1 VKRRARLLLTL
12 ALSAVLALTGAGV
25 SYALWTTSATVGST
39 ASTATVTVGHALTG
53 SSLAVTYGP
62 TTTAAVGV
70 ITVTNTGTRNGSYSL
85 ALSATS
91 ASSTMRAATTVEIGT
106 AATCTT
112 AATLSGAV
120 TGSFAATVTKTGT
133 IAAGASVALCVRTS
147 MSAANI
153 SANASASLAA
163 SAATSITVGTWSASA
178 AAPITFAQS
187 VAAPTGFQSVE
198 GNRYKIYNANICI
211 SSTWDYTQIS
221 RGAVSGG
228 DCNNDQTSNWRFY
241 NDASGA
247 KYIARA
253 YNTGS
258 TPDNRWN
265 ATSATA
271 LNLASSSAVAAQRWM
286 ITARADSTFQI
297 QNVAQSKCVAVAS
310 NGTMLLETCNASSAG
325 QGFTFETVADST
337 PAPVTLTCGGN
348 GSNYI
353 HYSWPVLTGYQAE
366 VTYKVYLDDVYFRD
380 HTNGY
385 YTTEQFNFVD
395 LPAAI
400 KAVGVHTVR
409 IEQSVSGAAYTV
421 TGTGTLR
428 VAATTFNMSCS

>member
-1 VKRRARLLLTL
+1 MRRARVLLT
-12 ALSAVLALTGAGV
+12 ALLSVALVLTGAGV
-25 SYALWTTSATVGST
+25 AYAVWSTTASVGST
-39 ASTATVTVGHALTG
+39 ASTATVSVTHALSG
-53 SSLAVTYGP
+53 STLAVTYSG

-70 ITVTNTGTRNGSYSL
+70 VTVTNTGTRSGSYSL
-85 ALSATS
+85 ALTATS
-91 ASSTMRAATTVEIGT
+91 SSATMRAATTVEIGT
-106 AATCTT
+106 AASCTT
-112 AATLSGAV
+112 TATLTGAV
-120 TGSFAATVTKTGT
+120 SGTFSAAVTKTGT
-133 IAAGASVALCVRTS
+133 VAAGASVVLCVRTS
-147 MSAANI
+147 MTAANVT
-153 SANASASLAA
+153 ANASASLSA

-221 RGAVSGG
+221 RGAVIGG
-228 DCNNDQTSNWRFY
+228 DCDNTQTSNWRFY
-241 NDASGA
+241 NDPSGA

-253 YNTGS
+253 FNTGS

-271 LNLASSSAVAAQRWM
+271 LNLASSAATTAQRWM
-286 ITARADSTFQI
+286 ITVRPDSTYQI

-310 NGTMLLETCNASSAG
+310 GGTMLLETCNSASAG
-325 QGFTFETVADST
+325 QGFTFETVANST
-337 PAPVTLTCGGN
+337 PDPITLTCGGN
-348 GSNYI
+348 GSNFI
-353 HYSWPVLTGYQAE
+353 EYSWPVLAGYQAE
-366 VTYKVYLDDVYFRD
+366 VVYKVYLDGVYFRD

-385 YTTEQFNFVD
+385 YTTEQFNYVD

-400 KAVGVHTVR
+400 KAVGVHTVQ
-409 IEQSVSGAAYTV
+409 IQQSVSGAAYTV

>member
-1 VKRRARLLLTL
+1 MTRRARVLLTL
-12 ALSAVLALTGAGV
+12 ALSAVLALTGASV
-25 SYALWTTSATVGST
+25 SYALWSTSVAVTST

-53 SSLAVTYGP
+53 STLAVTYGP

-70 ITVTNTGTRNGSYSL
+70 ITITNTGTRDGSYSL
-85 ALSATS
+85 ALTATS
-91 ASSTMRAATTVEIGT
+91 ASSTMRAATAVEVGT
-106 AATCTT
+106 AASCTT
-112 AATLSGAV
+112 TATLTGAV
-120 TGSFAATVTKTGT
+120 TGTFAATVTKTGT

-147 MSAANI
+147 MTAANVT
-153 SANASASLAA
+153 ANASATLAA

-178 AAPITFAQS
+178 AAPIAFAQS

-241 NDASGA
+241 NDSSGA

-253 YNTGS
+253 FNTGS

-271 LNLASSSAVAAQRWM
+271 LNLAASAATTAQRWM
-286 ITARADSTFQI
+286 ITVRADSTYQI

-310 NGTMLLETCNASSAG
+310 GGTILLETCNASSAA
-325 QGFTFETVADST
+325 QGFTFETVANST
-337 PAPVTLTCGGN
+337 PDPVILTCGGN

-353 HYSWPVLTGYQAE
+353 WYSWPQLTGYEAE
-366 VTYKVYLDDVYFRD
+366 VDYKVYIDGTFVRD
-380 HTNGY
+380 HLDGY
-385 YTTEQFNFVD
+385 YSTEQFLFVD
-395 LPAAI
+395 LPAYA
-400 KAVGVHTVR
+400 KTVGVHTVQ
-409 IEQSVSGAAYTV
+409 IQQSVSGAAYTV

-428 VAATTFNMSCS
+428 VAATSFNLSCS